1 MASEA
6 NAEEIKEKELKAKKV
21 SLIIKIIAVVYLVVC
36 SALKWTGVFSNAT
49 IYEICVVAGTMS
61 AIFGDV
67 SINTALDKFK
77 KVEE

>member
-1 MASEA
+1 M
-6 NAEEIKEKELKAKKV
+6 AEENKEKELKAKKV

-36 SALKWTGVFSNAT
+36 SALKWTDVFPNAT

-77 KVEE
+77 KGEE